1 MNYKPLLI
9 QKESQKLKK
18 KIKRDL
24 MKLPKLDEK
33 RVAMRQFIEQGEKL
47 IKKGRFDFIVY
58 PLFSGLIPAVLFN
71 ELHCERNTYKLLMFE
86 YHTIS
91 SLGKKELTKSST
103 QNRYNVTFGK
113 EAEKIIDIIANNLM
127 EFCVKNKIDT
137 TNAKILLID
146 ANIAKGYTIA
156 YFIKVLEIFDY
167 NFKNLTLVITDS
179 RADHKEF
186 KQIPKTLLRG
196 GKFIAFNQ
204 SNMTNKVFD
213 HVLKINCYKKTPDY
227 KYFNGKNIVFD
238 NSALSFYPYYL
249 AMAIFKDEYSIL
261 KKEK

>member
-1 MNYKPLLI
+1 MTYKNLLI
-9 QKESQKLKK
+9 PKESQKLKK
-18 KIKRDL
+18 EIAQDL
-24 MKLPKLDEK
+24 MRIPKLDEK

-47 IKKGRFDFIVY
+47 IKKERFDFIVY

-71 ELHCERNTYKLLMFE
+71 ELHCECNTYKLPMFE

-91 SLGKKELTKSST
+91 SLGKKQLVKSST
-103 QNRYNVTFGK
+103 QNRYDVKFSK
-113 EAEKIIDIIANNLM
+113 EAKKIIDIIANDLK
-127 EFCVKNKIDT
+127 EFCVKNKINI

-213 HVLKINCYKKTPDY
+213 HVLKINCYKKAPDY